1 MELLVLIL
9 AVGVAGWFTYKWFE
23 SRPGAVD
30 QKLRVTP
37 NLPPNVGAWGGYEDP
52 EHEAAFVAA
61 QLYQGVKLNTPK
73 KKAAPKR
80 QATKK
85 KVAKKPAAKKP
96 APKKTASKPKK
107 GARTP
112 VRRRSS
118 R

>member
-1 MELLVLIL
+1 MEFILLLIVIGGL
-9 AVGVAGWFTYKWFE
+9 GWLSYKYFDKYTAP
-23 SRPGAVD
+23 SD
-30 QKLRVTP
+30 HKLRVTP

-61 QLYQGVKLNTPK
+61 QLYQGIKLNTPK

-80 QATKK
+80 QAPKK
-85 KVAKKPAAKKP
+85 KVAKKPAAKK
-96 APKKTASKPKK
+96 TSSKPKK